1 MSNVDFINFVNLLKE
16 GRQDLTRELM
26 TSAGLTMTV
35 RYTHEDVFEKVRKQ
49 TDHIANPEARRQA
62 VRKALRKRLAETVVD
77 WDLTPEI
84 LGRYLPVDTSSL
96 PQAIPC
102 EPGIVEGLIET
113 SDVFAAEL
121 QAAITD
127 LSAFRAGQAE
137 EERKN

>member
-1 MSNVDFINFVNLLKE
+1 MSEIKLAQLLKE

-35 RYTHEDVFEKVRKQ
+35 RYVHEDVFEKVRKQ
-49 TDHIANPEARRQA
+49 TDHIANPEARRLA
-62 VRKALRKRLAETVVD
+62 VRKALRKRNAEAVVS

-84 LGRYLPVDTSSL
+84 LGRYLPVDTSGL
-96 PQAIPC
+96 PESIPC
-102 EPGIVEGLIET
+102 EPGIVEDLIDN
-113 SDVFAAEL
+113 SDLFAAEL